1 MKKYFQSNESI
12 LLILLIILCI
22 FLSVYNPQF
31 YSIQNINSILR
42 SSSTVMIV
50 AFGMTILL
58 TSGEVDLSV
67 GALMSFVTV
76 IVMDVINISG
86 SVF

>member
-1 MKKYFQSNESI
+1 
-12 LLILLIILCI
+12 
-22 FLSVYNPQF
+22 
-31 YSIQNINSILR
+31 
-42 SSSTVMIV
+42 MIV

-67 GALMSFVTV
+67 GALLSFVTV

-86 SVF
+86 SLFLGFTSVFIFCFLLD

>member
-1 MKKYFQSNESI
+1 
-12 LLILLIILCI
+12 
-22 FLSVYNPQF
+22 
-31 YSIQNINSILR
+31 
-42 SSSTVMIV
+42 MIV

-86 SVF
+86 SIFLGFLAVFSFCFLIGLINGVVRTIMLNIATFDVNIIHLFNGCHL